1 MRQFAGGR
9 VARRPSG
16 LRRFSTSFD
25 LNDITLLI
33 TSKDLDPYLLPTV
46 HRRAPLKSTLDRLI
60 ALDSP
65 AGVGLTLGDVIA
77 LLSRCECGRIM
88 TKRSFASHA
97 CSTLEVIDLT
107 LDDSD

>member
-1 MRQFAGGR
+1 MAH
-9 VARRPSG
+9 RPSG

-46 HRRAPLKSTLDRLI
+46 HRYAPLKSTLDCLI

-77 LLSRCECGRIM
+77 LLSCCECGRIM
-88 TKRSFASHA
+88 TKCSFASHA

-107 LDDSD
+107 LDNSD